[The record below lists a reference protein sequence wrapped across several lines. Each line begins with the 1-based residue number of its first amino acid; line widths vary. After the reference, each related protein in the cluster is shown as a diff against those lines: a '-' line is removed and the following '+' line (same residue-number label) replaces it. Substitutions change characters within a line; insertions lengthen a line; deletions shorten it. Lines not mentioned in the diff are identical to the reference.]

1 VYTCGVARVNG
12 KCCKYRIISIDTS
25 ERSAV
30 DIDSAGQ
37 IGDICLISPIIIGR
51 PQVPTTT
58 APLHSPDF
66 YAGDPY
72 PTYRELRATT
82 PVAWNDV
89 TNFWALLKYED
100 VRFVA
105 GHPQLFTS
113 TKGITIPDPA
123 QPEPVQEG
131 NLIFTDPPR
140 HRQLRNLINSGFTR
154 RQVTLLE
161 PKVRAI
167 VKGILD
173 GVDPSREYEFAEEIA
188 APLPTRMIAEMLGA
202 PAEDWERFR
211 TWSDAAVGTADP
223 DIEMDSLAA
232 LGELYEYFTKLIAD
246 RRTGAVTDQDDLLT
260 ILANAEVDGERLG
273 DEDLLNFSFLLLVAG
288 NETTR
293 NLIALG
299 TKALIDHPDQFALL
313 RSDPSLLPGAV
324 EEMLRYTSPVTHMA
338 RRATQ
343 DVEIRGQQIK
353 AGDTVVMLYGSANRD
368 EAVFGP
374 NSEEFDITRNP
385 NPHIAFGAGEHAC
398 LGAQLA
404 RLEAQVMFEVLLG
417 TYPTIELTGKV
428 TRLRATMVPG
438 VKRMPVRLKVNA

>member
-1 VYTCGVARVNG
+1 M
-12 KCCKYRIISIDTS
+12 
-25 ERSAV
+25 
-30 DIDSAGQ
+30 
-37 IGDICLISPIIIGR
+37 
-51 PQVPTTT
+51 PTTSV
-58 APLHSPDF
+58 PLHSPDF

-72 PTYRELRATT
+72 PAYRELRNTT
-82 PVAWNDV
+82 PVVWNDA

-105 GHPQLFTS
+105 SNPGLFSS
-113 TKGITIPDPA
+113 TKGITIPDPT

-140 HRQLRNLINSGFTR
+140 HRQLRKLINSGFTR

-161 PKVRAI
+161 PKVREI

-173 GVDPSREYEFAEEIA
+173 NVDPSREYEFAEEIA

-223 DIEMDSLAA
+223 DIELDHLVA
-232 LGELYEYFTKLIAD
+232 LGELYEYFQRLIAI
-246 RRTGAVTDQDDLLT
+246 RRSGEVDGTDDLLS
-260 ILANAEVDGERLG
+260 ILAAAEVDGERLS

-299 TKALIDHPDQFALL
+299 TLALIDHPDQLAKLRENPALL
-313 RSDPSLLPGAV
+313 PSAV
-324 EEMLRYTSPVTHMA
+324 EEMLRFTSPVTHMA
-338 RRATQ
+338 RQATT
-343 DVEIRGQQIK
+343 DVEVGGQPIK
-353 AGDTVVMLYGSANRD
+353 KGDTVVMLYGAANRD
-368 EAVFGP
+368 EDVFGP
-374 NSEEFDITRNP
+374 TAEDFDITRSP
-385 NPHIAFGAGEHAC
+385 NPHIAFGCGEHAC

-404 RLEAQVMFEVLLG
+404 RLEARVMFEVLLG
-417 TYPTIELTGKV
+417 SYPTIELAGDV

-438 VKRMPVRLKVNA
+438 VKRMPVRLGSGN